1 MPVTGDSGGIALMYF
16 DDRLATV
23 LRNGTG
29 GDRAM
34 RTQFRQ
40 LLDLLGTLPE
50 DAEGPLVDAAFARL
64 GALSQEL
71 PAEQRGAMIREPA
84 LRLSSSRLVTILAS
98 HEAEVAS
105 ATMISAR
112 LPDCVWQNLIPALPL
127 PARGFLRHRQ
137 DLGQAADAVLARLG
151 ISDLVLPSP
160 DVLELSDRFAVAA
173 PSHAQTNKQ
182 PAVAPSTSASAE
194 PAATDAPAAAVPH
207 AAAQTPFADALA
219 LTRTGHPFRAAAFP
233 SRTTHVSAPLPV
245 STPLAASGI
254 THSVAAPGAI
264 SRPAPPLD
272 IPAQSAAPAQ
282 HEENGI
288 GTLVRRIE
296 AFQKARN
303 EQVAQ
308 ARRNGD
314 IPPPAAHNLHDHAAA
329 QTPTN
334 FDFSTDAGGR
344 INWSEASFA
353 PMTVGLALA
362 SESADAPAQ
371 LCPMARTAL
380 RHRQPLRDA
389 TVMITG
395 APAIAGPWNIDA
407 HPQFDRETG
416 RYLGHYGRMQRAPA
430 VKQPMPPAT
439 DQTADR
445 VRQILHELRTP
456 VNAIQGFAEIIQ
468 QQLYGPAPHEY
479 RALAATIASD
489 AARILAGFDELDRL
503 ARLESGALEL
513 DEGSSDISSI
523 LTVLIS
529 QIRPALLPRSSEI
542 SLSGAGQP
550 TVVPL
555 DRNDAERLCWRLMA
569 TLAGEASAGE
579 EIGVRLTHDNAH
591 ASLSMDLPAN
601 LAGAGDIFSASL
613 QANQRTLSGG
623 MFGSGFTLRLARA
636 EARAVGGDLIREGD
650 TIRLSLPLL
659 TEINNLST
667 HPVSSSE
674 PTGANPG

>member
-1 MPVTGDSGGIALMYF
+1 MYF

-23 LRNGTG
+23 LRTGTG

-50 DAEGPLVDAAFARL
+50 DADGPLVDAAFARL
-64 GALSQEL
+64 GTLSEDL
-71 PAEQRGAMIREPA
+71 PADQRGAMIREPG

-98 HEAEVAS
+98 HEADVA
-105 ATMISAR
+105 AAAMLSAR
-112 LPDCVWQNLIPALPL
+112 LPDTIWESLIPNLPL

-137 DLGQAADAVLARLG
+137 DLGEGPDAVLQRLG
-151 ISDLVLPSP
+151 VGDLVLPRP
-160 DVLELSDRFAVAA
+160 NVLELSDQFAVMSA
-173 PSHAQTNKQ
+173 P
-182 PAVAPSTSASAE
+182 
-194 PAATDAPAAAVPH
+194 APAAEPIRPPATAPAPASHFPAETPVK
-207 AAAQTPFADALA
+207 AASAASPPQAPFADALA
-219 LTRTGHPFRAAAFP
+219 RAAKQPGHQFRAALLKP
-233 SRTTHVSAPLPV
+233 RTKADP
-245 STPLAASGI
+245 
-254 THSVAAPGAI
+254 AAPTTASDTI
-264 SRPAPPLD
+264 PPAATPF
-272 IPAQSAAPAQ
+272 AMFTSAATASQGEPG
-282 HEENGI
+282 HNGI

-308 ARRNGD
+308 ARRD
-314 IPPPAAHNLHDHAAA
+314 DTSQRVPAHDLHDHSAA
-329 QTPTN
+329 QTPPA
-334 FDFSTDAGGR
+334 FDFSTDANGR
-344 INWSEASFA
+344 INWCEASFA
-353 PMTVGLALA
+353 PMAVGLALA
-362 SESADAPAQ
+362 SESADTPAQ
-371 LCPMARTAL
+371 LCPLARTAL
-380 RHRQPLRDA
+380 RHRQPLREA
-389 TVMITG
+389 AVTITG
-395 APAIAGPWNIDA
+395 GPAIAGAWKIDA
-407 HPQFDRETG
+407 HPRFDRETG
-416 RYLGHYGRMQRAPA
+416 RYLGHYGRMHRAPA
-430 VKQPMPPAT
+430 IKQSPAPAV

-513 DEGSSDISSI
+513 DEGSSDIAGI
-523 LTVLIS
+523 LAALID

-542 SLSGAGQP
+542 NLSGAGQP

-555 DRNDAERLCWRLMA
+555 NRNDAERLCWRLMA

-579 EIGVRLTHDNAH
+579 EIGVRLTRDDAH
-591 ASLSMDLPAN
+591 AALSMDLPAN
-601 LAGAGDIFSASL
+601 LAGTGDIFAASL

-623 MFGSGFTLRLARA
+623 MFGCGFTLRLARA
-636 EARAVGGDLIREGD
+636 EARAVDGDLIREGD

-659 TEINNLST
+659 TEMNILSGHT
-667 HPVSSSE
+667 NGSAE
-674 PTGANPG
+674 PTGAKPG